1 MSFFLVSTRIKT
13 NKNNTLTDHIQLVER
28 MMVDYFNWSVWEHEK
43 AKCGDRFFLVRV
55 GEGKNRWI
63 GQKE

>member
-1 MSFFLVSTRIKT
+1 M
-13 NKNNTLTDHIQLVER
+13 NDHIQSVER
-28 MMVDYFNWSVWEHEK
+28 MMVNYFNWSVWEHEK

>member
-1 MSFFLVSTRIKT
+1 M
-13 NKNNTLTDHIQLVER
+13 TDHIQSVER
-28 MMVDYFNWSVWEHEK
+28 MMVDYFNWSIWEHEK
-43 AKCGDRFFLVRV
+43 AKCGDRSSLVRV

>member
-1 MSFFLVSTRIKT
+1 M
-13 NKNNTLTDHIQLVER
+13 TDHIQSVKR

-55 GEGKNRWI
+55 GEGKS
-63 GQKE
+63 GG

>member
-1 MSFFLVSTRIKT
+1 M
-13 NKNNTLTDHIQLVER
+13 TDHLQSVER

-55 GEGKNRWI
+55 GEGKS
-63 GQKE
+63 GG

>member
-1 MSFFLVSTRIKT
+1 MSFFFLVSTRIKT

-55 GEGKNRWI
+55 GEGKT
-63 GQKE
+63 GG